1 MGFLSGV
8 GDALERMRRM
18 MVKTDV
24 DLSQLPGE
32 EIAQTMREA
41 GKACCGCGATGE
53 CDKFLDETP
62 DHVKAGVLPERD
74 ALRAFRGSQRG
85 VIRDLPCHPIA

>member
-62 DHVKAGVLPERD
+62 DHVKAPEFCPNATRFAPFVD
-74 ALRAFRGSQRG
+74 HNAA
-85 VIRDLPCHPIA
+85 